1 MVRIQRG
8 VKRPRSPDP
17 NNFTRRRPRRT
28 YFVETPGGS
37 MRDVTPAK
45 ATRKLYG
52 CMALR
57 ERPRKMRRL
66 IRGEKADDQDPDINM
81 TDCEGPPIR
90 DTVLAGI
97 RLGFAKQKA
106 DGGALAVSIRNAVS
120 CPDDPRLIF
129 QGLDAHTQTVGGM
142 QRAIAER
149 LGVRIDHSPQQD
161 LNDIDETGGLSEMI
175 HPDMSAPNPDDLD
188 FPFHNFEHFVFREP
202 HV

>member
-17 NNFTRRRPRRT
+17 NNFTRRRPNRI
-28 YFVETPGGS
+28 FFAETPGGS

-52 CMALR
+52 SMALQ

-66 IRGEKADDQDPDINM
+66 NGGAKQGDQDPDINM
-81 TDCEGPPIR
+81 TDCERPSVR
-90 DTVLAGI
+90 ETVLAGI

-106 DGGALAVSIRNAVS
+106 GGSALAVSIRNAVS

-129 QGLDAHTQTVGGM
+129 QGLDAHAQTVGGM
-142 QRAIAER
+142 QRVITER
-149 LGVRIDHSPQQD
+149 LGIKIDHSPQQD
-161 LNDIDETGGLSEMI
+161 LNDIHETGGFSEMV
-175 HPDMSAPNPDDLD
+175 HPDMSASDADESG
-188 FPFHNFEHFVFREP
+188 FPFHNFEHFVLREP